1 MMEFVIMLVFNRKA
15 VAGTWTMSSRYR
27 VGIHPLCKPSYLG
40 WQMQRYVLYSVWSL
54 IQLDNT
60 RLIESFLCGLFAI
73 SNMSFN
79 VALFMFALHM

>member
-60 RLIESFLCGLFAI
+60 RLSELFLCGLFAI
-73 SNMSFN
+73 FNISSNVS
-79 VALFMFALHM
+79 LFMYT

>member
-40 WQMQRYVLYSVWSL
+40 WQMQRYVLSL
-54 IQLDNT
+54 CMVIDPIRQHA
-60 RLIESFLCGLFAI
+60 S
-73 SNMSFN
+73 
-79 VALFMFALHM
+79 H